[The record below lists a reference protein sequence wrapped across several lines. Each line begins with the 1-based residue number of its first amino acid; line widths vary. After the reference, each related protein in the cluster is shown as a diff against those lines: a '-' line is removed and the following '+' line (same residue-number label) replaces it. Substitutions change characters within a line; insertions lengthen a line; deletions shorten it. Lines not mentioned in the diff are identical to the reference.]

1 MLRIIRTILAAVF
14 FVLITLLFLDFTGT
28 LHHWFSWMA
37 KIQFLP
43 AVLALNVGVVIALVV
58 LTLIFG
64 RIYCSII
71 CPLGVFQDVIA
82 RFNRTKNKYSYSK
95 ALSWL
100 RYTMLGVMVVALVA
114 GIGSVFQ
121 LLAPYSAYGRMAT
134 MIFQP
139 IYKAGNNLLAT
150 LAERADSYAFYHVE
164 QIATFGSVLVI
175 AIATFVL
182 LAILAFRNGRTYCN
196 TICPV
201 GTILSFLAR
210 FSFLKIR
217 FDENKCK
224 NCSMC
229 SKSCKA
235 ACIDYKTHTVDYSRC
250 VVCGDCIDKCKFS
263 ALKYSIPSKSGKTNN
278 NSDTS
283 NSNPIDASK
292 RSFLIA
298 SALVSTAALAQKK
311 EKLMDGGLAELEDKV
326 APERQT
332 PLTPPGSLS
341 FQNFAQHCTGCQ
353 LCVSECPNHVLR
365 PSSDLMHLMLPEMS
379 YEKGHCRPECNR
391 CSQVCPA
398 GAIKP
403 VDKDEKTSI
412 QIGHAVWIKKN
423 CVPITDGVECGNCA
437 RHCPAGAI
445 EMVMLDENDEES
457 PMVPAINEN
466 ACIGCGAC
474 EYVCPSRPFSAIY
487 VEGHEVHRKI

>member
-82 RFNRTKNKYSYSK
+82 RFNRKKNKYSYSK

-437 RHCPAGAI
+437 RHCPSGAI
-445 EMVMLDENDEES
+445 EMVPLDENNEES
-457 PMVPAINEN
+457 PMVPAINEA

-487 VEGHEVHRKI
+487 VEGHEVHKKI